1 MAKYEIADQR
11 KILTSLTMSQYQS
24 ILQRFKQGKDVS
36 SYEREESFEVMQ
48 ALLLDVTVVFSAEE
62 ELPF

>member
-11 KILTSLTMSQYQS
+11 KVLTSLTMSQYQS
-24 ILQRFKQGKDVS
+24 ILHRFKQGKDVS
-36 SYEREESFEVMQ
+36 PYERKEFAKVAE